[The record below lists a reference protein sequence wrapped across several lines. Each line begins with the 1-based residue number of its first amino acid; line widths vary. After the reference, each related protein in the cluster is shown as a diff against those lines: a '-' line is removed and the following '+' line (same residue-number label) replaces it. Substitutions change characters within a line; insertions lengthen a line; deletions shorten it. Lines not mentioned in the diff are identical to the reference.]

1 MRQKNDANVYRKVK
15 LMDCYENIHFEIVGH
30 VSQEFFKFYELLLS
44 PLLMLASLFSN
55 TNY

>member
-1 MRQKNDANVYRKVK
+1 
-15 LMDCYENIHFEIVGH
+15 MDCYENIHFEIVGH